1 MFLPWIARYCLAK
14 SKMSDVVELTDEEFS
29 DLLMQAC
36 YGETETVLAAVK
48 RDPRLATRANE
59 YGYRLL
65 YRACHG
71 GRLELARGL
80 LVLGAQVNAR
90 DSNGYDAL
98 MTASHNGHLAVV
110 GLLLS
115 KGADPNSR
123 NALNTALSLA
133 AEYDNLEVCLLLVS
147 HAADLLEI
155 VWNGK
160 TALDLYGSVFNV
172 TNNIEVKKQRRALL
186 RKAYDEGP
194 HPNARWVRRWP
205 FVCVLVCCDFQP
217 LAARKAYLLMINPP
231 LPHDAHIPP
240 IPIGTP
246 ELYRAYLHNIVF
258 SHEGIWKLIAS
269 YL

>member
-1 MFLPWIARYCLAK
+1 
-14 SKMSDVVELTDEEFS
+14 MSDVDELTDEEFEA
-29 DLLMQAC
+29 LLDQAEE
-36 YGETETVLAAVK
+36 GETEIVLAAVK
-48 RDPRLATRANE
+48 RDSRLATRAN
-59 YGYRLL
+59 GSGARLL
-65 YRACHG
+65 SYACWG

-90 DSNGYDAL
+90 NSRGYDAL
-98 MTASHNGHLAVV
+98 MIASCYGHLAVV
-110 GLLLS
+110 GWLLS

-123 NALNTALSLA
+123 SASHTALSLA
-133 AEYDNLEVCLLLVS
+133 AEFDYLEVCLLLVS

-155 VWNGK
+155 VRDGQ
-160 TALDLYGSVFNV
+160 TALDLYGIATSL
-172 TNNIEVKKQRRALL
+172 TPEVKKQQRCALL

-246 ELYRAYLHNIVF
+246 ELYRAYLHGMVF
-258 SHEGIWKLIAS
+258 AHEGIWKLIAS

>member
-1 MFLPWIARYCLAK
+1 
-14 SKMSDVVELTDEEFS
+14 MSDVVELTDAEFD
-29 DLLMQAC
+29 DLLDQV
-36 YGETETVLAAVK
+36 YEGETETVLAAVK
-48 RDPRLATRANE
+48 RDPRLATRTNE
-59 YGYRLL
+59 HGIRLF
-65 YRACHG
+65 YRACAG
-71 GRLELARGL
+71 GHLELARGL

-90 DSNGYDAL
+90 DSRGWDAL
-98 MTASHNGHLAVV
+98 MTASYNGCLAVV

-123 NALNTALSLA
+123 NADRTALSLA
-133 AEYDNLEVCLLLVS
+133 AEYDHLEVCLLLVS

-155 VWNGK
+155 VRNGL
-160 TALDLYGSVFNV
+160 TALDIFGTSYTRV
-172 TNNIEVKKQRRALL
+172 TPKVKKQRRALL
-186 RKAYDEGP
+186 RKAYDDGP